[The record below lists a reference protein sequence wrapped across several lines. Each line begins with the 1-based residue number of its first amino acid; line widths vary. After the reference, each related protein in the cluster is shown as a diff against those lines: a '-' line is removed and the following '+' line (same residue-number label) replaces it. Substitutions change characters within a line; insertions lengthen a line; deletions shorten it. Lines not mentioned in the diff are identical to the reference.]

1 MLKLSFSRT
10 RFDSN
15 YSNCTGRSIE
25 NISCSSGGAQEK
37 GKTRWNSITTKIN
50 FEHSPPL
57 NANVLFCRCFL
68 ISSSSRFWWCLS
80 LTLRI
85 SLIRSK
91 KWRIGHW
98 AVGKSVSVWMHRRLP
113 CTTWWG
119 ALVPNVKLR
128 LPWSPLPYKLIC
140 LLQNDYEQVLSSFG
154 SHFSSLGSLCFS
166 VIPSSQF
173 CCLCRSAFLSELNG
187 KPRKI

>member
-50 FEHSPPL
+50 FEHSPHWM
-57 NANVLFCRCFL
+57 L
-68 ISSSSRFWWCLS
+68 ISSSSGFWCCLS

-113 CTTWWG
+113 CTTWLG
-119 ALVPNVKLR
+119 GFSAKCKVEIAMVSFTLQINILVTEWL
-128 LPWSPLPYKLIC
+128 WT
-140 LLQNDYEQVLSSFG
+140 
-154 SHFSSLGSLCFS
+154 S
-166 VIPSSQF
+166 VVF
-173 CCLCRSAFLSELNG
+173 FWVTFL
-187 KPRKI
+187 KPRQLVLFCHSF

>member
-113 CTTWWG
+113 
-119 ALVPNVKLR
+119 
-128 LPWSPLPYKLIC
+128 WSPLLYKSIY

-173 CCLCRSAFLSELNG
+173 CCLCRSAFLSELNW